1 MVAFISIDCTF
12 LVIKQIASYWTR
24 WRKSAVYLVLWWWCQ
39 ISVWVILK
47 TPKLFVYFLL
57 TAEALHPCS
66 SGDVL
71 HRAAGAGARCARRHQ
86 RRTVRCS
93 QPPKPGQEERT
104 WAAIA
109 MVTSHQRSEGG
120 WGDQTRQRTA
130 ERSAGSRWVKNVL
143 GEKMTMRGM
152 VDVIL
157 LYFSSVCVRLDFF
170 FLPSD
175 SSLNHS
181 LILVLQCKGMR
192 ACGEFLWL
200 KAGMCMTFTALLSHD

>member
-1 MVAFISIDCTF
+1 MVLYPHGLYFPSHKTDGFLLDQVEEICSLSWLRMAF
-12 LVIKQIASYWTR
+12 
-24 WRKSAVYLVLWWWCQ
+24 VLWWWCQ

-47 TPKLFVYFLL
+47 TPKLFVYFPL

-109 MVTSHQRSEGG
+109 MVTSHQRFEGG

-130 ERSAGSRWVKNVL
+130 ERSAGSRWVKNV
-143 GEKMTMRGM
+143 
-152 VDVIL
+152 
-157 LYFSSVCVRLDFF
+157 
-170 FLPSD
+170 
-175 SSLNHS
+175 
-181 LILVLQCKGMR
+181 
-192 ACGEFLWL
+192 
-200 KAGMCMTFTALLSHD
+200 